1 MEQRR
6 LDNVTELIT
15 AIAAME
21 AENQDKLS
29 LEELLA
35 HFALFTAQDDDDE
48 KNVVKVMTIHTA
60 KGLEFDIVFIC
71 GLVDGQFPSRRLRNE
86 DELEEERRLF
96 YVAVTRAKTRLYL
109 SSYAAKSEGFPV
121 RPSAFIQ
128 DIDYSL
134 LECVVN
140 VVKNGQT
147 TPQMLP
153 KKTFDVGDKVEHKIF
168 GVGTIVDI
176 NLSTQ
181 SYEIDFE
188 KLTGTR
194 KIMFRAELKKV

>member
-1 MEQRR
+1 M
-6 LDNVTELIT
+6 
-15 AIAAME
+15 
-21 AENQDKLS
+21 
-29 LEELLA
+29 
-35 HFALFTAQDDDDE
+35 
-48 KNVVKVMTIHTA
+48 
-60 KGLEFDIVFIC
+60 
-71 GLVDGQFPSRRLRNE
+71 
-86 DELEEERRLF
+86 
-96 YVAVTRAKTRLYL
+96 AVTRAKTRLYL

-128 DIDYSL
+128 DIDYNL
-134 LECVVN
+134 LECVGN
-140 VVKNGQT
+140 VVQNGQT

-188 KLTGTR
+188 KLTER
-194 KIMFRAELKKV
+194 ERLCFVQS

>member
-1 MEQRR
+1 M
-6 LDNVTELIT
+6 
-15 AIAAME
+15 
-21 AENQDKLS
+21 
-29 LEELLA
+29 
-35 HFALFTAQDDDDE
+35 
-48 KNVVKVMTIHTA
+48 KVMTIHTA
-60 KGLEFDIVFIC
+60 KGLKFDIVFIC

-128 DIDYSL
+128 DIDYNL
-134 LECVVN
+134 LECVGN
-140 VVKNGQT
+140 VVQNGQT

-194 KIMFRAELKKV
+194 KIMFRAELKKCKLVIRSGDKKCRLSVRLTFFSLQI